1 MKCCIAVKCSYLN
14 DREPLSRAKN
24 TGPKLS
30 QQLTISSLFSA
41 LALVTL
47 ALVAR
52 AGDLSAAQA
61 YDPALVQAEAP
72 INLDA

>member
-1 MKCCIAVKCSYLN
+1 LT
-14 DREPLSRAKN
+14 N
-24 TGPKLS
+24 TGRKLS

-52 AGDLSAAQA
+52 AGDLSAAQV

-72 INLDA
+72 FNLDA